1 MSFTVHSESGLL
13 AFEQMRSL
21 HEQLLPDAQHVP
33 LHVVVR
39 VESGE
44 RLQSAPS
51 DEGVHEKGSHVHRA
65 LVALGHP

>member
-1 MSFTVHSESGLL
+1 VHSESGLL
-13 AFEQMRSL
+13 APEQRVSL
-21 HEQLLPDAQHVP
+21 QVQLLPDTQHVP

-39 VESGE
+39 VESGD

-51 DEGVHEKGSHVHRA
+51 DDGVHEKGSHVHRA